1 MTSNELRKAFL
12 DYFRERGH
20 TVVPS
25 ASLVPEGDP
34 SLLFNIAGMVQFKQF
49 YAAKGTIPFTRAA
62 SVQKCLRAN
71 DLEEVGRTAM
81 HHTFFEMLG
90 NFSFGDYFK
99 EEAIEWAWD
108 FLTNV
113 VGLPVEKLF
122 VTVYESDDDAEDI
135 WVQKVGFPREKIYR
149 LGKCDNF
156 WGPAGLT
163 GACGPCSE
171 IHFDRGPGVGC
182 GRPGCTPACDCD
194 RFVEVWNLVFP
205 QFFQDEDGSQGP
217 LERRGVDTGMGL
229 ERLTMAVQGAGSTFD
244 TDIFLP
250 VMEFVKDEAN
260 IDHKDTSQEVAVRVI
275 ADHAR
280 GLCFAISEGVLPSNE
295 GRGYVV
301 RRILRRAVV
310 KALELGIT
318 EAFIYKVAGRVIDSM
333 REAYPELVDQ
343 QEKIALI
350 IKADEERFEKT
361 LSRGMA
367 ILKDALEDLKAGKDN
382 AGKDAVVPGDVIF
395 KLYDT
400 YGFPVEITG
409 ELAENQGFKIDLDGF
424 ESEMEAQRERARQ
437 ASKMGGDQEVV
448 DEMGR
453 APATFMG
460 YDALEVPTVVSSIR
474 SGGGQIESASAGEEV
489 EIELERTPF
498 YPEGGGQVSDVGT
511 LAGNNGKA
519 LVRCVAWLGGDTIMH
534 SVAVESGKLSVGDGV
549 VAKVDVPRRKATQRN
564 HTATHLLHSALRSVL
579 GGHVRQSGSLV
590 APDRLRFDFTHYE
603 PLSDAEVTKIEDLVN
618 ARVLDNMPVQS
629 SVEAYETA
637 RDRGVIAL
645 FGEKYGQEVRVVN
658 IEATSCELCGGTHVT
673 ATGEIGAFRIISE
686 SGIASGVR
694 RIEAMTGRQV
704 VDAGRDLDREIE
716 RIAATLRVP
725 VHDVEEGARKTV
737 ERLKALEREVS
748 DLRGRLAGT
757 EVGDIIKDA
766 VEVDGIKVVASR
778 VDAPDLEMLKR
789 LADRLKEKLG
799 EGVICI
805 GSASAGRVFIVVSV
819 SPAVVDEKGVKASA
833 VAKKMGE
840 MVGGRGGGKDTFA
853 QAGGKDES
861 SLDNALGQCAE
872 VVGSLAR

>member
-1 MTSNELRKAFL
+1 MKSIELRRAFL

-49 YAAKGTIPFTRAA
+49 YASRGAIPFTRAA

-71 DLEEVGRTAM
+71 DLDEVGRTAM

-99 EEAIEWAWD
+99 REAIEWAWD
-108 FLTNV
+108 FITNV
-113 VGLPVEKLF
+113 VGLPVERLYI
-122 VTVYESDDDAEDI
+122 TVYEDDDEAEDI
-135 WVQKVGFPREKIYR
+135 WAEQMGVPREKIYR

-171 IHFDRGPGVGC
+171 IHFDRGVEVGC
-182 GRPGCTPACDCD
+182 GKADCTPACDCD

-205 QFFQDEDGSQGP
+205 QFFQDEEGNLGP
-217 LERRGVDTGMGL
+217 LERKGVDTGMGL
-229 ERLTMAVQGAGSTFD
+229 ERLAMASQGTGSTFE

-250 VMEFVKDEAN
+250 IIEFVKDEAN
-260 IDHKDTSQEVAVRVI
+260 IDRKDTSQEVAVRVI

-310 KALELGIT
+310 KALEIGIQ
-318 EAFIYKVAGRVIDSM
+318 EAFIYKVAGRVIDAM
-333 REAYPELVDQ
+333 RDAHPELIDNR
-343 QEKIALI
+343 EKIALI

-367 ILKDALEDLKAGKDN
+367 ILKDALDRLKAKKGDI
-382 AGKDAVVPGDVIF
+382 VPGDVVF

-400 YGFPVEITG
+400 YGFPVEITR
-409 ELAENQGFKIDLDGF
+409 ELAETRGFKIDLDGF

-437 ASKMGGDQEVV
+437 SSKIGGDQEIA
-448 DEMGR
+448 DDMGR
-453 APATFMG
+453 APATFIG
-460 YDALEVPTVVSSIR
+460 YGALEVPTVISSVRRAGRDI
-474 SGGGQIESASAGEEV
+474 QSASEGEEV

-511 LAGNNGKA
+511 LVGTGGKGC
-519 LVRCVAWLGGDTIMH
+519 VRCVAWLGGDTIMH
-534 SVAVESGKLSVGDGV
+534 SVAVESGTLSVGDGV

-603 PLSDAEVTKIEDLVN
+603 PLSDTEITKIEDLVN
-618 ARVLDNMPVQS
+618 ARVLDDMPVQS

-637 RDRGVIAL
+637 RERGVTAL
-645 FGEKYGQEVRVVN
+645 FGEKYGQEVRVIN

-694 RIEAMTGRQV
+694 RIEAMTGLMV
-704 VDAGRDLDREIE
+704 VDQGRESDRERE
-716 RIAATLRVP
+716 RIAAVLRVP
-725 VHDVEEGARKTV
+725 VHDLEEGARKTV

-757 EVGDIIKDA
+757 EVGDILKSA
-766 VEVDGIKVVASR
+766 VEVEGIKVVASR

-789 LADRLKEKLG
+789 LADELKEKLS
-799 EGVICI
+799 EGVVCI
-805 GSASAGRVFIVVSV
+805 GSASGERVFIVVSV
-819 SPAVVDEKGVKASA
+819 SPSVVKEKGVKASA
-833 VAKKMGE
+833 IAKKMGE

-861 SLDNALGQCAE
+861 SLESALGQCAE
-872 VVGSLAR
+872 VVGNLVR